1 MFSINQ
7 DAVRIV
13 TEQILPVADRLQC
26 RVVTLDNGATV
37 VDMGVE
43 APGGWL
49 AGRRFVEATIGG
61 LGSVGFGTFR
71 AIDFTVPSIDV
82 HVDQPQTACL
92 SSQFSG
98 WRMSESDKSDGIV
111 PIGSGPARA
120 IARNDI
126 FSQAWTYA
134 DRHHAT
140 VFGAQTT
147 KLPSEQF
154 VDEVAAACGVEPAN
168 VYVLAA
174 RTGSLAGSIQVC
186 SRSVE
191 ASIWRIHRKG
201 FDISKV
207 KSAMGTC
214 PLPPVVRDELTAMH
228 RVNTAL
234 LYGVSVRF
242 VVDCDDEEIEQV
254 IDALPFNASGR
265 FGERFID
272 LFDEGDRDFYQVD
285 KDVHTVAVYE
295 VWNEA
300 SGNTFRAGEIREDML
315 SDAFFGACPGR

>member
-1 MFSINQ
+1 MFSINE
-7 DAVRIV
+7 DAVHIV
-13 TEQILPVADRLQC
+13 TERILPVVEQLQC
-26 RVVTLDNGATV
+26 RAVTLDNGATV
-37 VDMGVE
+37 IDMGVE

-49 AGRRFVEATIGG
+49 AGLRFVEATIGG
-61 LGSVGFGTFR
+61 LGTVGLGTFR
-71 AIDFTVPSIDV
+71 GTDFTVPSVDV
-82 HVDQPQTACL
+82 HIDRPQTACL

-98 WRMSESDKSDGIV
+98 WRMWESDQSHGIV

-126 FSQAWTYA
+126 FSQAWHYQ

-147 KLPSEQF
+147 TLPSEGF
-154 VDEVAAACGVEPAN
+154 VEEVATACGIDPAG

-186 SRSVE
+186 SRTVE

-207 KSAMGTC
+207 SSAMGTC
-214 PLPPVVRDELTAMH
+214 PLPPVVRGEFVAMH

-242 VVDCDDEEIEQV
+242 VVDCRDEDIQQV
-254 IDALPFNASGR
+254 IDQLPFNASKR
-265 FGERFID
+265 FGERFAD
-272 LFDEGDRDFYQVD
+272 LFDEGDRDFYRVD

-295 VWNEA
+295 FWNEA

-315 SDAFFGACPGR
+315 NEAFFGADGN

>member
-7 DAVRIV
+7 NAVRIV
-13 TEQILPVADRLQC
+13 TEQILPAVDELQC
-26 RVVTLDNGATV
+26 RALTLENGATV
-37 VDMGVE
+37 VDMGVH
-43 APGGWL
+43 APGSWL
-49 AGRRFVEATIGG
+49 AGLRFVDATIGG
-61 LGSVGFGTFR
+61 LGTVGLGTFR
-71 AIDFTVPSIDV
+71 GDRFVVPSVDV

-98 WRMSESDKSDGIV
+98 WRMWESDQSDGIV

-120 IARNDI
+120 LARNDI
-126 FSQAWTYA
+126 FSQAWHYE

-147 KLPSEQF
+147 KLPSAGF
-154 VDEVAAACGVEPAN
+154 VDEVAAACGVSAEN

-174 RTGSLAGSIQVC
+174 RTGSLAGSVQVC
-186 SRSVE
+186 SRTVE
-191 ASIWRIHRKG
+191 ASIWRIYRKG

-207 KSAMGTC
+207 ISGMGTC
-214 PLPPVVRDELTAMH
+214 PLPPVTRDEFTAMN

-242 VVDCDDEEIEQV
+242 IVNCDDDEIEQV
-254 IDALPFNASGR
+254 IELLPFNASQR
-265 FGERFID
+265 FGERFAD
-272 LFDEGDRDFYQVD
+272 LFEEGERDFYRVD
-285 KDVHTVAVYE
+285 KDVHTVAAYE
-295 VWNEA
+295 FWNEA

-315 SDAFFGACPGR
+315 AEAFFGSGRV

>member
-7 DAVRIV
+7 NAVDIV
-13 TEQILPVADRLQC
+13 TERILPAVDELQC
-26 RVVTLDNGATV
+26 RVHVLGNGATV
-37 VDMGVE
+37 VDMGVH
-43 APGGWL
+43 APGSWQ
-49 AGRRFVEATIGG
+49 AGLRFVEATIGG
-61 LGSVGFGTFR
+61 LGTVGIGTFR
-71 AIDFTVPSIDV
+71 GGDLVVPSVDV
-82 HVDQPQTACL
+82 LVDQPQTACL

-98 WRMSESDKSDGIV
+98 WRMWESDHSDGIV

-120 IARNDI
+120 LARNDI
-126 FSQAWTYA
+126 FSQAWHYE
-134 DRHHAT
+134 DHHHAT

-147 KLPSEQF
+147 KLPSGGF
-154 VDEVAAACGVEPAN
+154 VDEVAAACGVSPEN

-186 SRSVE
+186 SRTVE

-207 KSAMGTC
+207 ISGMGTC
-214 PLPPVVRDELTAMH
+214 PLPPVVRDEFTAMN

-254 IDALPFNASGR
+254 IGLLPFNASRR
-265 FGERFID
+265 FGERFAD
-272 LFDEGDRDFYQVD
+272 LFDEGERDFYRVD

-295 VWNEA
+295 FWNEA

-315 SDAFFGACPGR
+315 AEAFFGPEGV

>member
-13 TEQILPVADRLQC
+13 TEQVLPMAEQLQC

-37 VDMGVE
+37 VDMGVD

-49 AGRRFVEATIGG
+49 AGLRFVEATIGG
-61 LGSVGFGTFR
+61 LGSVSLGTFR
-71 AIDFTVPSIDV
+71 GGDFTVPSVDV

-98 WRMSESDKSDGIV
+98 WRMSENDQRDGIV

-126 FSQAWTYA
+126 FSEAWGYV

-147 KLPSEQF
+147 RLPDEDF
-154 VDEVAAACGVEPAN
+154 IAEVAEACGVETEN

-191 ASIWRIHRKG
+191 ASIWRIYRKG

-207 KSAMGTC
+207 SSAMGTC
-214 PLPPVVRDELTAMH
+214 PLPPVVRDEFTAMH

-242 VVDCDDEEIEQV
+242 IVDCADDEIEQV
-254 IDALPFNASGR
+254 IDQLPFSASRR
-265 FGERFID
+265 FGERFAD
-272 LFDEGDRDFYQVD
+272 LFDEGERDFYRVD
-285 KDVHTVAVYE
+285 KDVHTVARYE
-295 VWNEA
+295 FWNEA
-300 SGNTFRAGEIREDML
+300 TGNTFRAGEIREDML
-315 SDAFFGACPGR
+315 AEAFFASVSD

>member
-13 TEQILPVADRLQC
+13 TEQILPVADRLNC
-26 RVVTLDNGATV
+26 RVTTLGNGATV
-37 VDMGVE
+37 VDMGVD
-43 APGGWL
+43 APGGWV
-49 AGRRFVEATIGG
+49 AGQRFVEATIGG
-61 LGSVGFGTFR
+61 LGNVGFGRFD
-71 AIDFTVPSIDV
+71 AADFSVPSVDV
-82 HVDQPQTACL
+82 HIDQPQTACL
-92 SSQFSG
+92 SAQFSG
-98 WRMSESDKSDGIV
+98 WRMWESDQSDGIV

-126 FSQAWTYA
+126 FSQAWHYT

-147 KLPSEQF
+147 KLPSDEF
-154 VDEVAAACGVEPAN
+154 VDEVAEACGVEPAN

-186 SRSVE
+186 SRTVE
-191 ASIWRIHRKG
+191 ASTWRISRKG
-201 FDISKV
+201 FDISKIS
-207 KSAMGTC
+207 SAMGTC
-214 PLPPVVRDELTAMH
+214 PLPPVVRDEFTAMH

-242 VVDCDDEEIEQV
+242 VVDCDDEEIAAV
-254 IDALPFNASGR
+254 IDRLPFNDSKR
-265 FGERFID
+265 FGERFAD
-272 LFDEGDRDFYQVD
+272 LFDEGDRDFYRVD

-295 VWNEA
+295 FWNEA

-315 SDAFFGACPGR
+315 AESFFGSRGT